1 MQLNQLHSNWGATKA
16 RKRIGR
22 GIGSGKGKT
31 AGKGHKGQWARSGVS
46 FRGFEGGQMPLQR
59 RLPKRG
65 FIQPNRVE
73 YAIINLADI
82 QRAIDTKK
90 LDHSA
95 EISIDTLVQAKLL
108 KKNRPLRVLA
118 KGVIKTA
125 VKIAAVHVTEAAQ
138 KAIEKAGGSVTII
151 ALKAL
156 DKASEN
162 VK

>member
-1 MQLNQLHSNWGATKA
+1 MQLNQLHTNWGATKA

-73 YAIINLADI
+73 YVIINLADI
-82 QRAIDTKK
+82 QRAVDAKK
-90 LDHSA
+90 LDRKEVSL
-95 EISIDTLVQAKLL
+95 ETLLQAKLL
-108 KKNRPLRVLA
+108 KKDRPLRVLA
-118 KGVIKTA
+118 KGSIKVA
-125 VKIAAVHVTEAAQ
+125 VNVVAEYVTPAAQ
-138 KAIEKAGGSVTII
+138 KAIEQAGGSVKII
-151 ALKAL
+151 ASKKS
-156 DKASEN
+156 DKTSDNA
-162 VK
+162 K